1 MRSRGILPGTSCG
14 AGRSAELVERGRN
27 KVSYI
32 TSNNMYDIVMTT
44 GIKRPSKIFL
54 ITDQF
59 FTLKI
64 PYESYKKLP

>member
-14 AGRSAELVERGRN
+14 AGRSAELVERGCN
-27 KVSYI
+27 KVMYI
-32 TSNNMYDIVMTT
+32 TSNNMYVMTT